1 MNQGDRGQTASLPA
15 LLPWTHWFFLA
26 HLSPTDFGP
35 DYSSRLTVPSAPS
48 SSMACLLGC
57 LVPVRFSPP
66 SRTSWVFDLA
76 PWYLIAL
83 RFTKG
88 FSKSCSGPPGSVI
101 FVFSSCNN
109 WCPPT
114 PWSVWSYLHTFKGG
128 QNMPPSNRH
137 FGTGLFGAEDNWE
150 KVATGRAL
158 CALTICLKARHKL
171 PLPSC
176 PLAFSHARPTLI
188 TRDRDSTEVSLHK
201 QALLNDLCLPLVLP
215 IYCCCLVVSD
225 SMRPLVL

>member
-1 MNQGDRGQTASLPA
+1 MNLLANPILTYFLNRECSLP
-15 LLPWTHWFFLA
+15 L
-26 HLSPTDFGP
+26 
-35 DYSSRLTVPSAPS
+35 S
-48 SSMACLLGC
+48 SSLFKVLASYKL
-57 LVPVRFSPP
+57 
-66 SRTSWVFDLA
+66 DL
-76 PWYLIAL
+76 
-83 RFTKG
+83 
-88 FSKSCSGPPGSVI
+88 SVKERKNLDHATLI
-101 FVFSSCNN
+101 FVFFQDSHCTSNKRGTSINTTFSSCNN

-114 PWSVWSYLHTFKGG
+114 PWSVWSYLHTFKGD

-188 TRDRDSTEVSLHK
+188 TRDREFRAKMPV
-201 QALLNDLCLPLVLP
+201 
-215 IYCCCLVVSD
+215 
-225 SMRPLVL
+225 